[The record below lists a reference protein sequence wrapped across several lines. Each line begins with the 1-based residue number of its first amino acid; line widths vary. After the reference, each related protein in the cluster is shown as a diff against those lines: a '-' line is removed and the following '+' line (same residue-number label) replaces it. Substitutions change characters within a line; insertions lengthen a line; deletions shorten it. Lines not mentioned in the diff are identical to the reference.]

1 MGGPD
6 VAVRI
11 KTNPVRVKVYTD
23 EYVIQGLVHTKP
35 GGYKERVSDILNDPA
50 SRFMVL
56 TDAWFRPSH
65 DDQAPFRACET
76 LILRIED
83 VKLLIPFEADADS
96 GEHPPPSGQ
105 HPW

>member
-1 MGGPD
+1 M
-6 VAVRI
+6 AVRI

-23 EYVIQGLVHTKP
+23 EYIIQGLVHTKP

-56 TDAWFRPSH
+56 TDAWFRPA
-65 DDQAPFRACET
+65 DDEQSPFRACET

-83 VKLLIPFEADADS
+83 VKLLIPFEGDGQGAP
-96 GEHPPPSGQ
+96 GEPAPPGQ

>member
-1 MGGPD
+1 M
-6 VAVRI
+6 AVRI

-23 EYVIQGLVHTKP
+23 DYIIQGLVHTKP

-56 TDAWFRPSH
+56 TDAWFRPAG
-65 DDQAPFRACET
+65 DEQAPFRACET

-83 VKLLIPFEADADS
+83 VKLLIPFEDDAKGPAGD
-96 GEHPPPSGQ
+96 PPPPGQ